1 MVGLVI
7 GTVEYKQKKKKQ
19 QQQLTKYRYFQKNI
33 LKQKIGSKGQLCK
46 EHEATVD
53 HLT

>member
-7 GTVEYKQKKKKQ
+7 GTVEYKQQQQ
-19 QQQLTKYRYFQKNI
+19 QQQLAKYFQKNI
-33 LKQKIGSKGQLCK
+33 LKQKIGSKCQLCK